1 MYYIVLSSQFS
12 FLVNNNTILK
22 LEIRIP
28 TSNQPGS
35 YLSGTFILFKEAI
48 PNYPLYILKLN
59 LESIYLYNFYVYKWI
74 DGQMISSRHSSV
86 FTSDGYWIYD
96 IPSNSNNVY

>member
-35 YLSGTFILFKEAI
+35 YLSGTFILFKEVI

-86 FTSDGYWIYD
+86 FTSDGYYLYY
-96 IPSNSNNVY
+96 IPRTNNVY

>member
-35 YLSGTFILFKEAI
+35 YLSGTFILFKEGI

-74 DGQMISSRHSSV
+74 DGQMISSSHSSV
-86 FTSDGYWIYD
+86 FTSDGYCLYY
-96 IPSNSNNVY
+96 IPRTNNVY

>member
-35 YLSGTFILFKEAI
+35 YLSGTFILFKEGI

-74 DGQMISSRHSSV
+74 DGQMISSRYSSV
-86 FTSDGYWIYD
+86 FTSDGYCLYY
-96 IPSNSNNVY
+96 IPRTNNVY